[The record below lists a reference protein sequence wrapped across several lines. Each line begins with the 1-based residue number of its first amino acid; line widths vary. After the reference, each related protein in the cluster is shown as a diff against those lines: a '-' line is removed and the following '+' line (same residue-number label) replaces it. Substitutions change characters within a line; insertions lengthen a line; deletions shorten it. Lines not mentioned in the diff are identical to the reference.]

1 MVDMSEI
8 EDIFTM
14 NMKRVERM
22 MTGKSP
28 EFYNNFGQTI
38 GGLFIWNISLLLGIF
53 INVNKMHWLVYLLT
67 NVCIMALGH
76 HIGTETSIY
85 FGKLNGWW
93 KDEEGARKIYEKQ
106 YEHLKKLVYQI
117 KKDGEDGSCQ
127 LVEESSD
134 DEDVN
139 KKDN

>member
-1 MVDMSEI
+1 
-8 EDIFTM
+8 
-14 NMKRVERM
+14 
-22 MTGKSP
+22 
-28 EFYNNFGQTI
+28 
-38 GGLFIWNISLLLGIF
+38 
-53 INVNKMHWLVYLLT
+53 MHWLIYLLT

-117 KKDGEDGSCQ
+117 KKDGENE
-127 LVEESSD
+127 LTEESSD